1 MLKIETAEQALDL
14 VARTLPFARDLR
26 ERSEQGTIKQML
38 IAAGVVPEDISH
50 EDWKA
55 NFGQTLKPMIGF
67 LLNAMAKAEEIA
79 GGDPL
84 TLLANIVHANGQH
97 TRTFDRLLEAAAR
110 RQLQQEASERAKAI
124 QAARTPHERSL
135 SAIKA
140 NETRGPEGRRAAA
153 RKAVAT
159 RKGIPFEG

>member
-14 VARTLPFARDLR
+14 VARTLSFARDLR

-84 TLLANIVHANGQH
+84 TLLANIVHANGQR
-97 TRTFDRLLEAAAR
+97 TRTFDRLLGAAAR

-124 QAARTPHERSL
+124 QAARPPQARRL

-140 NETRGPEGRRAAA
+140 NESRTPEQRSDAA
-153 RKAVAT
+153 RKAWAK
-159 RKGIPFEG
+159 REAEAFEG